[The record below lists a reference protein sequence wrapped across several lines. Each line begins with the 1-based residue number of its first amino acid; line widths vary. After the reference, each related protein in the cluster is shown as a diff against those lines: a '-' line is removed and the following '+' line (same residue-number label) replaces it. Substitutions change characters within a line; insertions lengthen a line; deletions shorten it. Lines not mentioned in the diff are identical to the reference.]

1 MPARFCRQRQFLD
14 HPFHDGTESA
24 VIKTMSSPTRFA
36 ACIEYNGRNYNGWQ
50 KQSHAPS
57 IQNELE
63 SAVSQVAN
71 ESVKITASG
80 RTDTG
85 VHATGQVIHFDVNTR
100 RTRQELARGAN
111 RYLPDDIC
119 ILWAIPVDAE
129 FHARF
134 SALERRYRYVILNR
148 SIRPACLH
156 GSVTWHRPILDEVRM
171 QSSAMNLLGEHDF
184 SAFRASGCQS
194 KIPVRTILDIQVGRQ
209 DEWVWMDISANG
221 FLQHMVRNIMGVLM
235 RVGEGVEP
243 PEWSRHVLETRDR
256 KQGGITSPAEGLY
269 FASVSY
275 DAKFKL
281 PATPPAC
288 RFW

>member
-1 MPARFCRQRQFLD
+1 M
-14 HPFHDGTESA
+14 
-24 VIKTMSSPTRFA
+24 PTRFA
-36 ACIEYNGRNYNGWQ
+36 ACVEYNGKNYNGWQ

-63 SAVSQVAN
+63 SAISQVAN
-71 ESVKITASG
+71 ETVRVSASG
-80 RTDTG
+80 RTDAG
-85 VHATGQVIHFDVNTR
+85 VHATGQIIHFDINAR
-100 RTRQELARGAN
+100 RTELELARGGN

-119 ILWAIPVDAE
+119 ILWVTPVDAW

-148 SIRPACLH
+148 PIRSAYLH
-156 GSVTWHRPILDEVRM
+156 GSVAWHRPFLDVARM
-171 QSSAMNLLGEHDF
+171 QSAATHLLGEHDF
-184 SAFRASGCQS
+184 SAFRAAGCQS
-194 KIPVRTILDIQVGRQ
+194 NTSVRAIHDIQVARQ
-209 DEWVWMDISANG
+209 GDWVWMDISANG

-235 RVGEGVEP
+235 RIGEGVKP

-269 FASVSY
+269 FVSVVY

-281 PATPPAC
+281 PEILPAC